1 MWMKCVQVRNR
12 FIRKSPL
19 DLKGLTVIRR
29 RKNQAHAFPNRMPE
43 VEFEVA
49 HGPED
54 NVDEVEANEGPE
66 ENVETEIHEEA
77 RAEGHETGTKE
88 NRPVKNPLD
97 GIHY

>member
-1 MWMKCVQVRNR
+1 MWMKCVQVRDS
-12 FIRKSPL
+12 FIRKSAL
-19 DLKGLTVIRR
+19 GLKGLTVIRR
-29 RKNQAHAFPNRMPE
+29 WKNQVHAFPNRVPE

-54 NVDEVEANEGPE
+54 NVDEVEANEGPQKD
-66 ENVETEIHEEA
+66 VETEIHEEA
-77 RAEGHETGTKE
+77 RAEGHEPGTKE

>member
-1 MWMKCVQVRNR
+1 MWMKCVQMRDR
-12 FIRKSPL
+12 FIGKSAL
-19 DLKGLTVIRR
+19 DLKGLTVICR
-29 RKNQAHAFPNRMPE
+29 RKNQAHTIPNRVPE

-54 NVDEVEANEGPE
+54 NVGEVEADEGPQKD
-66 ENVETEIHEEA
+66 VEAEIHEEA
-77 RAEGHETGTKE
+77 RADGHEPGTKH